1 MFQQT
6 KNLGRLRVARQEKQ
20 VLPFST
26 DWSFPFWPNDEQPR
40 SSVVTKK
47 TPAKVTA
54 LSIGTTNTGRTIFNS
69 RNLMHSQRYMV
80 HNVPL

>member
-6 KNLGRLRVARQEKQ
+6 KNLGRLRVARQEEQ

-47 TPAKVTA
+47 D
-54 LSIGTTNTGRTIFNS
+54 TG
-69 RNLMHSQRYMV
+69 
-80 HNVPL
+80 